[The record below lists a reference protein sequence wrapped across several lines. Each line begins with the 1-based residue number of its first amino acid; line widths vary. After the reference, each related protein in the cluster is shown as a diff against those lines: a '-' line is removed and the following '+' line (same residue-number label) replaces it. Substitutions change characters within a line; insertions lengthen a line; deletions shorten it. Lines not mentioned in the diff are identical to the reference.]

1 MEGLEQI
8 CFQIISASGGA
19 KSTYMTA
26 LEAAKEGNYEE
37 VEKWLNEGDEMLNQG
52 HALHARLIHQEV
64 IGHSPAMSLILV
76 HAEDQMMGA
85 ETFKTMVE
93 EMIALYKVL
102 DVLKTNRNQEI

>member
-19 KSTYMTA
+19 KSTYMAA
-26 LEAAKEGNYEE
+26 LEAAKEGHYEE
-37 VEKWLNEGDEMLNQG
+37 VEKWLSEGDEMLSQG
-52 HALHARLIHQEV
+52 HALHAGLIHQEV
-64 IGHSPAMSLILV
+64 LGHSPVLSLILV

-93 EMIALYKVL
+93 EMIALYKAL
-102 DVLKTNRNQEI
+102 DVLKTSRMQEV